1 MRWRTK
7 AEVVSGK
14 GQFMCAAKRCYN
26 EEDLHSYEVPFRYQE
41 QGETKAEL
49 VKVRVCVGCAKKL
62 FYDKIKE
69 LLREKRQR
77 KRRRTEGAG
86 AGGATGDTRS
96 NNKKKVAE
104 YDEDDDDDFASI
116 NPSHEAILQL
126 LAQDRGLAE
135 SKVDDDV
142 DKEVKGSRQGGQ
154 ISSITTVHVNSTS
167 RSDDKARYDFS
178 DLLL

>member
-77 KRRRTEGAG
+77 KRRRTELGAG
-86 AGGATGDTRS
+86 DATDSTNCS
-96 NNKKKVAE
+96 KKKATE
-104 YDEDDDDDFASI
+104 YDEEDDDDFASV

-135 SKVDDDV
+135 SKGNDDD
-142 DKEVKGSRQGGQ
+142 DQEDAKGSRHGGQ
-154 ISSITTVHVNSTS
+154 ISNNIPIHDKSTS
-167 RSDDKARYDFS
+167 RSDDRARYDFS